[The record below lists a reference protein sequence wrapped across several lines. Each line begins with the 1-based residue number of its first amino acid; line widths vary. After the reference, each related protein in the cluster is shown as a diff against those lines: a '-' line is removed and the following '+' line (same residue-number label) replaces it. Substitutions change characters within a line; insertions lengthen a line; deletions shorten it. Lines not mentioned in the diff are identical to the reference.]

1 MHNDLVDDQCVY
13 VWLRNTNMV
22 IFERKK
28 EIGLGGI
35 RTHDPCGTKSP
46 SKRKFRQSSD
56 YANRASPKMD
66 AEKS

>member
-1 MHNDLVDDQCVY
+1 
-13 VWLRNTNMV
+13 MV
-22 IFERKK
+22 ILDGKK

-35 RTHDPCGTKSP
+35 RTHDPCGTNSP

-56 YANRASPKMD
+56 YANWASPEMD